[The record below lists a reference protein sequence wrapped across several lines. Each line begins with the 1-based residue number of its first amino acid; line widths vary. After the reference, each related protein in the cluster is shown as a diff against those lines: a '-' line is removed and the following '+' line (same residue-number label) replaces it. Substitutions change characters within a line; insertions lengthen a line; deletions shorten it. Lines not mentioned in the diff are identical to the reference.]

1 MLHIIKQYLL
11 TNGCFFIWNSED
23 TVFNGCNRIGIS
35 TFIVFQ
41 LKERVYFYFFF
52 SFSFYFQI
60 SLREKKKRMT
70 IAVNLAWSCFERHGN
85 KNWDKYVVSI
95 FDLTVGEDEKLYRFS
110 CCNLWEKRER
120 NLSVA
125 TAQKMVET
133 VLTQWRMMFWVRV
146 SILKVDICHVADSV
160 WCKKLSTSCMG
171 YLFPSEERTVKSVI
185 CMESL
190 SYYKFKNQFI
200 KPESQCLG
208 TV

>member
-1 MLHIIKQYLL
+1 MYI
-11 TNGCFFIWNSED
+11 FI
-23 TVFNGCNRIGIS
+23 
-35 TFIVFQ
+35 
-41 LKERVYFYFFF
+41 
-52 SFSFYFQI
+52 SFSP
-60 SLREKKKRMT
+60 SLFIFKFPWGKKKKRMT